1 MQVPIIVLHPLDSM
15 KVFFRL
21 VNKTIFLIKKK
32 GKCVS
37 KGLASSFCVLPV
49 LLVSSSACE
58 LWTHKPQETSTAR
71 K

>member
-1 MQVPIIVLHPLDSM
+1 MQVPIICITPLDSM

-32 GKCVS
+32 ENVYQWSGFQFPCVF
-37 KGLASSFCVLPV
+37 LV

-58 LWTHKPQETSTAR
+58 L
-71 K
+71 